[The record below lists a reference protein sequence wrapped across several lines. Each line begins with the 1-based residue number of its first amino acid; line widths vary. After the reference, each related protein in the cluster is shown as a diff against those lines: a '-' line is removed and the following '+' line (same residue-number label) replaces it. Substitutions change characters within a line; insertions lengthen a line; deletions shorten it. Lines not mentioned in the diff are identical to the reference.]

1 MERGNRSLKAL
12 QELKFIDA
20 QEPTLKGDLLL
31 RWASEYLLPNGD
43 VDLDLE
49 PKELKALSE
58 LIYRNITFLK
68 QQRAIIASELNEYH
82 KIKQF
87 LQ

>member
-12 QELKFIDA
+12 QELKFIDT
-20 QEPTLKGDLLL
+20 QEPTLKGNLLL

-43 VDLDLE
+43 IDLELE
-49 PKELKALSE
+49 PKDLKALSE